1 MSASPR
7 VPPYDRAMLALC
19 LSTQQAQGLGFT
31 GTDADLL
38 TPGWRHLI
46 TYLRASYDRRAA
58 VGPARLPGG
67 RHAPRRAGAW
77 AGHERGFSW
86 KLREQR

>member
-38 TPGWRHLI
+38 TP
-46 TYLRASYDRRAA
+46 D
-58 VGPARLPGG
+58 GG
-67 RHAPRRAGAW
+67 T
-77 AGHERGFSW
+77 
-86 KLREQR
+86 

>member
-46 TYLRASYDRRAA
+46 TYLRVSYDRRAT